1 MAKKMFDFDVT
12 LSLFDGI
19 SCGQEALKKAGITTR
34 IYLASEIEKAPK
46 LITRKNHPL
55 TVMLGDVRNVKG
67 ENLPKIDLLLAGS
80 PCQGFSKAN
89 NKHTNFEHP
98 QSKLFFEFI
107 RILKECKP
115 KYFLLENVQM
125 KQEHQDTISSYLG
138 IKPQKINSSLFTA
151 QNRVRLYWWGK
162 KINNQYVQMPIN
174 PITDKEVLL
183 NQILEE
189 RQPDLHLKNNHANI
203 SINNDKKI
211 LTIKEATKKGYT
223 EIKDGDCF
231 DATFLNSK
239 TRRGRNMKYKSN
251 CLTAANYDY
260 MRYEH
265 PSYRKLTVNECLKL
279 QTLPDNYLDC
289 VDDKGKEISNN
300 AKFKALGNGWTVDVI
315 THIFKGFNNYA

>member
-1 MAKKMFDFDVT
+1 MKKMFDFDVT

-34 IYLASEIEKAPK
+34 MYLASEIEKAPK
-46 LITRKNHPL
+46 AITRKNHPL

-67 ENLPKIDLLLAGS
+67 ENLPQVDLLLAGS

-89 NKHTNFEHP
+89 NKHSNFNHP

-107 RILKECKP
+107 RILEECKP
-115 KYFLLENVQM
+115 KFFLLENVQM
-125 KQEHQDTISSYLG
+125 KQEHQDRISSYLG
-138 IKPQKINSSLFTA
+138 IEPQKINSSLFTA
-151 QNRVRLYWWGK
+151 QNRMRLYWWGK
-162 KINNQYVQMPIN
+162 RINDKYVQIPIN
-174 PITDKEVLL
+174 PITDKKVLL
-183 NQILEE
+183 AEILEK
-189 RQPDLHLKNNHANI
+189 RQPDLHLKKHHENI
-203 SINNDKKI
+203 SIDNEKKI

-223 EIKDGDCF
+223 EIMDGDCF
-231 DATFLNSK
+231 DATFINSK

-265 PSYRKLTVNECLKL
+265 PSFRKLTIKECLKL
-279 QTLPDNYLDC
+279 QTLPQNYLDC
-289 VDDKGKEISNN
+289 FDQNGKPISEN

-315 THIFKGFNNYA
+315 THIFKGINNYA